1 MKKFFYQDFIGIF
14 QVIINS
20 TKKELDISIDPQF
33 EQFLCDFY
41 KFFHRTP
48 FGRNF

>member
-41 KFFHRTP
+41 TEALESCLI
-48 FGRNF
+48 N